1 MARAGAL
8 EATWSDVAPLH
19 AGCGDGPDGF
29 GRPPRHQPDGRV
41 AAPALCSQ
49 QQGHKR
55 QQALAGCSCSTR
67 ALTGAAEQTTVL
79 AMLLVITKVGDNVRE
94 PNELLNEHTNLLTV

>member
-8 EATWSDVAPLH
+8 EATWNEVAPLH
-19 AGCGDGPDGF
+19 AGYGDGPDGS
-29 GRPPRHQPDGRV
+29 GRLPRHLPDGLV

-55 QQALAGCSCSTR
+55 QPAPSATTNSTR
-67 ALTGAAEQTTVL
+67 ALTGAADQTTVP
-79 AMLLVITKVGDNVRE
+79 AMLLGTTKAGDNARD
-94 PNELLNEHTNLLTV
+94 PNELLG